1 MEVISEI
8 EKINPKE
15 LRDSLQVI
23 SSYIENLRWYELG
36 LALQEFIQKPS
47 LKGHRQFVFENLIR
61 KHSFDL
67 DAFHYADLILYT
79 SDDIQNPD
87 DTIKFLK
94 EVSATKTFERKPE
107 AEALIRLREVDVMT
121 QKGDFESALKQ
132 LNEIEK
138 RVTEH
143 TRLEVRS
150 SFHRTQSNLDKARGD
165 FDAFYQHALL
175 FLSTSRIEKDV
186 VLAYD
191 LCMAAL
197 FSNKVCSFGELAA
210 HPILNSLEDGEY
222 QWLRELILLLDKGE
236 PKTISEFN
244 EKFLPI
250 INKSQQFSN
259 YIGAIQTKLA
269 LSVFLQVIFSRP
281 FENRTLTFDEVA
293 KACSIKKDQVELLVL
308 KALSAE
314 IIKGNID
321 EVEQKIV
328 VTWCKPKALAKER
341 LQHLKD
347 QIDGWI
353 KIVHKQK
360 LELDKKTQSYNG

>member
-1 MEVISEI
+1 MEVIDEI
-8 EKINPKE
+8 EKINPTELSQKLKE
-15 LRDSLQVI
+15 ISAYI
-23 SSYIENLRWYELG
+23 SSQRWYELG
-36 LALQEFIQKPS
+36 VSLQGFIEKPS
-47 LKGHRQFVFENLIR
+47 LKGHRQFVFENLIE
-61 KHSFDL
+61 KYSPYL
-67 DAFHYADLILYT
+67 DPFHYAHLILST
-79 SDDIQNPD
+79 SDDFQNPD
-87 DTIKFLK
+87 ETIQFLQTIA
-94 EVSATKTFERKPE
+94 ESKTFERKGE
-107 AEALIRLREVDVMT
+107 AKSLILLREVDVMT
-121 QKGDFESALKQ
+121 QKGDFEVALKH
-132 LNEIEK
+132 LNLIEK
-138 RVTEH
+138 DVTEQ
-143 TRLEVRS
+143 TPLEVRS

-236 PKTISEFN
+236 PQTITEFN
-244 EKFLPI
+244 ERFLPI
-250 INKSQQFSN
+250 INKSQQFSS
-259 YIGAIQTKLA
+259 YLGAIQTKLA

-293 KACSIKKDQVELLVL
+293 KACSINKDQVELLVL

-314 IIKGNID
+314 IIRGTID

-328 VTWCKPKALAKER
+328 VTWCKPKALGKER
-341 LQHLKD
+341 LKHLKH
-347 QIDGWI
+347 QIDEWI
-353 KIVHKQK
+353 EIVHRQK
-360 LELDKKTQSYNG
+360 LELDNKTQSFVG